1 MAEEHTQEDEQ
12 GEPTPPWSVDALSRQ
27 YLLAV
32 EDDKDFIDVLFAL
45 ALNPSHSLAILAEEW
60 VRPRLAQIAA
70 RNAAKQAK
78 NYAESDRIRKE
89 LLAAGIVLEDS
100 AAGTNWRRA

>member
-1 MAEEHTQEDEQ
+1 VNKTTDLNLAQQLRALGGVLGLLQRDAQEFLQ
-12 GEPTPPWSVDALSRQ
+12 GG
-27 YLLAV
+27 V
-32 EDDKDFIDVLFAL
+32 ETEGLGEAKIQ
-45 ALNPSHSLAILAEEW
+45 
-60 VRPRLAQIAA
+60 AQIAA

-100 AAGTNWRRA
+100 ATGTSWRRA